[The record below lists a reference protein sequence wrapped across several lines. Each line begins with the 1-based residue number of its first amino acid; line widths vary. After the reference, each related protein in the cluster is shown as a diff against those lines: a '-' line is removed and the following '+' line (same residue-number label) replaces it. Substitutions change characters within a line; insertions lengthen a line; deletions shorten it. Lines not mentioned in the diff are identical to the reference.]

1 METTK
6 KIIERVCCFFGLH
19 YEPSK
24 KATVFL
30 SVIFFV
36 FMVVWYSHASN
47 VRHELN
53 PEDKLLPG
61 FTQMSDQVKEYA
73 FKIDERTGKNLFLID
88 TKSSLKRL
96 AIGTSIASALALI
109 LGLAMGV
116 FPWIRTM
123 ALPFIIFISI
133 IPPLAILP
141 IIFITLG
148 VEELGKVSLII
159 IGISFLMA
167 RDVYLSVTQI
177 PKEHITKALTL
188 GASPAGVVWRVI
200 VPQTMPRFWEALR
213 IYLSPAW
220 LFLIAAEA
228 IASTD
233 GLAYRIYLARRYMN
247 MAQIIPIVLWITFL
261 GFVMNALIK
270 LFIRWRYKWY
280 ILQSESVWQENRA

>member
-1 METTK
+1 METIK

-24 KATVFL
+24 KAMIIL
-30 SVIFFV
+30 AIIPFV
-36 FMVVWYSHASN
+36 FMILLYAHASIE
-47 VRHELN
+47 RHKIN
-53 PEDKLLPG
+53 SDDKLLPG
-61 FTQMSDQVKEYA
+61 LTQMVDQIKEYA
-73 FKIDERTGKNLFLID
+73 FKTDERTGKNLFLID

-200 VPQTMPRFWEALR
+200 VPQTMPRFWETLR

-261 GFVMNALIK
+261 GFGMNALIK

-280 ILQSESVWQENRA
+280 ILQSEK